1 MAKLAFFVSLQAMN
15 RFSVSAATGL
25 FRFGV
30 GHGVLQAFYYYR
42 RRKWARN
49 FQAGRSASLA
59 VPRALLR
66 LRIITEARAS
76 KQTGFIDTNL
86 ELVVFGG
93 LVLERGSKREFVVG
107 LGVLGTF
114 FQSGVDV
121 IADVESETAALDGE
135 DLQGDIA
142 PIRLIRTFDAFD
154 VTLPIERAARK
165 IGSTQRIDAIERD
178 AALAQE
184 RGELNHVRKDLAALF
199 VVHLLLDARA
209 GEQRP
214 AGRNPENEFA
224 TRTGSF
230 TVGQSQQRIERNL
243 EALHSAI
250 DAGGTT
256 DGVQANG
263 VLMQG
268 SAQHVAIFRETILEL
283 NAGIGEE
290 GQGRREGEMAA
301 IGEQEFIDFGGFVGD
316 ALNTGVDIINHDD
329 AFNGGLGGGDGLKRV
344 DGYGDFVVQYGEILY
359 LETADG
365 RAILRSDNHIE
376 INKIGRRLR

>member
-1 MAKLAFFVSLQAMN
+1 M
-15 RFSVSAATGL
+15 
-25 FRFGV
+25 
-30 GHGVLQAFYYYR
+30 
-42 RRKWARN
+42 
-49 FQAGRSASLA
+49 A

-165 IGSTQRIDAIERD
+165 IGSTQRDR
-178 AALAQE
+178 AARPSEL
-184 RGELNHVRKDLAALF
+184 ELNHVRKDLAALF